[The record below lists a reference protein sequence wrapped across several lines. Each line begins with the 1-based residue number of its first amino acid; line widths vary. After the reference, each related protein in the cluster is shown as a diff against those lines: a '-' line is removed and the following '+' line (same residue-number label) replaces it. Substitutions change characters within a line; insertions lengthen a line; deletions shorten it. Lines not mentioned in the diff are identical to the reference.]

1 MVLVA
6 AAGSGGGGGGG
17 MCFGSIW
24 AEKDEDVAV
33 VVVVWGRWR
42 SEVFVQQQSCMR
54 AHQATRK
61 HENDFFSS
69 SSSTYKCLPKKRFSL
84 LLKSLFFGRMT
95 CRNKGRREKLHIQ
108 LF

>member
-61 HENDFFSS
+61 HENDFF
-69 SSSTYKCLPKKRFSL
+69 LHL
-84 LLKSLFFGRMT
+84 LLPTNASPKNVFLFF
-95 CRNKGRREKLHIQ
+95 
-108 LF
+108 